1 MVDSNGCQ
9 SVPARGDEPSQ
20 RGRPTG
26 REGKGWKWAAIAR
39 QSYLIRV
46 FVNQGSSAMGG
57 TAESIRGWDL
67 MNDRVSSGKSMEVL

>member
-1 MVDSNGCQ
+1 MVNSDGCQ
-9 SVPARGDEPSQ
+9 SVPAGGGGPSQ
-20 RGRPTG
+20 WEASWKRAAEGRGLL
-26 REGKGWKWAAIAR
+26 

-67 MNDRVSSGKSMEVL
+67 MNDKVSSGKSIEVL